1 VIGVRSERLLLDQ
14 SDGIGWGRVMGSGG
28 VESEYRIDGYVRTCS
43 RECGG
48 DGSPSRRSVVGS
60 LPVVGVG
67 GGEGLPAEVGERGER
82 GGAALCTSHQR
93 RILFYISPAPS

>member
-1 VIGVRSERLLLDQ
+1 
-14 SDGIGWGRVMGSGG
+14 MGSNRNIG
-28 VESEYRIDGYVRTCS
+28 RIDATGIVCTIRTCS
-43 RECGG
+43 RDCGG

-60 LPVVGVG
+60 LPVVGVVG

-93 RILFYISPAPS
+93 KTDFFF